1 MSSGIRVPRYLEI
14 AEDEIGI
21 KEVPGTGNHPR
32 ILEYHATTTLG
43 NWAKS
48 KDSVPWC
55 SSFVNWAVTNSGLKG
70 TDNALARSWMTWGEP
85 VDEPRLGDIVV
96 IKRLARGRDRRTGS
110 FGGYHVA
117 FYVRRRRGRLRLLG
131 GNQANSVKFSNYSL
145 RRYEIKAVR
154 RWSSSSAV

>member
-1 MSSGIRVPRYLEI
+1 MSSVRVPRYLEI
-14 AEDEIGI
+14 AEDEIGT
-21 KEVPGTGNHPR
+21 KEVPGPGNHPR
-32 ILEYHATTTLG
+32 IVEYHSSTTLG
-43 NWAKS
+43 NWARS

-55 SSFVNWAVTNSGLKG
+55 SSFVNWCVTQAGLKG

-131 GNQANSVKFSNYSL
+131 GNQRNAVRYSNYWV
-145 RRYEIKAVR
+145 RNYEIKAIR
-154 RWSSSSAV
+154 RQA